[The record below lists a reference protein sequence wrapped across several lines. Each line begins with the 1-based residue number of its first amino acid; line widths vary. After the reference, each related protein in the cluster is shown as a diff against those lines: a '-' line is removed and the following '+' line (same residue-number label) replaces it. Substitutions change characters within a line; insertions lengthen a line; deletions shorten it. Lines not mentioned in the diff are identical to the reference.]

1 MIIYFNR
8 VGVMYT
14 EMMTTDDAM
23 TAFHWAVRR
32 QRETGRDTCV
42 VENAMDEHNVFTVSK
57 DGDEWVAERYA
68 QEWATENCSNCDG
81 TGKISDGY
89 EYFPCLHCRID

>member
-8 VGVMYT
+8 VGVQYT
-14 EMMTTDDAM
+14 CSMQCDDEM
-23 TAFHWAVRR
+23 TAFHRAVAK
-32 QRETGRDTCV
+32 QEEVGGSVCV
-42 VENAMDEHNVFTVSK
+42 VENAGDADNVFSVGA
-57 DGDEWVAERYA
+57 DGDVWVAERYA
-68 QEWATENCSNCDG
+68 QEWATENCRNCDG